1 MKSSVVLVSVTNK
14 VKLFLGTLL
23 CVLFVSGLSSCSQED
38 SSDLSAET
46 PLYQDYLVAFSDN
59 KPTMAYAHFTKKKD
73 AIFTEIKLTGEQGI
87 YANLKP
93 MNYHYVN
100 ELVWV
105 GYSYSLTLGNDTTVT
120 FSFKRNTSKIL
131 TNMVRKSFVKRIA
144 IPSDLKE
151 VVNGMA
157 WKWVGD
163 NGSEGEKIEAILEK
177 NTDGYSAFYGTV
189 TEGKNDVLFESVP
202 AGNYKLI
209 LRRYKTAELK
219 EKDGNAGGDFAVV
232 YYDEKQVVVK

>member
-1 MKSSVVLVSVTNK
+1 M
-14 VKLFLGTLL
+14 
-23 CVLFVSGLSSCSQED
+23 
-38 SSDLSAET
+38 
-46 PLYQDYLVAFSDN
+46 YQDYLVAFSDN
-59 KPTMAYAHFTKKKD
+59 NPTMAYAHFTKKKD

-163 NGSEGEKIEAILEK
+163 NCSEGEKIEAILEK

>member
-1 MKSSVVLVSVTNK
+1 MKSNVVLVSATNK
-14 VKLFLGTLL
+14 VKLFLGMLFSGLFLL
-23 CVLFVSGLSSCSQED
+23 NLSSCSQED
-38 SSDLSAET
+38 SSDLSADT
-46 PLYQDYLVAFSDN
+46 SLYQNYLVAFSDT
-59 KPTMAYAHFTKKKD
+59 KPTMACAHFTKKKD
-73 AIFTEIKLTGEQGI
+73 ALFTEIKLTGDQGV

-100 ELVWV
+100 EMTWV

-144 IPSDLKE
+144 LPADMKE
-151 VVNGMA
+151 ITNGTA

-163 NGSEGEKIEAILEK
+163 KCAKGEKIEAILEK
-177 NTDGYSAFYGTV
+177 TAGGYATFYGTV
-189 TEGKNDVLFESVP
+189 TEGSDEVMFKNVP

-209 LRRYKTAELK
+209 LRRYATAELK
-219 EKDGNAGGDFAVV
+219 EKDGKAGGDFTVV
-232 YYDEKQVVVK
+232 YYDERQVTVK